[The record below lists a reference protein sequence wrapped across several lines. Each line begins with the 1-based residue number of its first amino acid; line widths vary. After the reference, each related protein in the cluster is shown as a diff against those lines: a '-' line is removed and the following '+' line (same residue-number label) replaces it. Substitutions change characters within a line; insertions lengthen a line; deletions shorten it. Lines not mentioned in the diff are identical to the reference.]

1 MRRFLLFFSVLSI
14 PPALA
19 DGPITLAEAQARV
32 LAANPSLAARAAAI
46 RATEGAVLQARALPN
61 PVVLLEA
68 EDFGGGL
75 GYDQAQTTLS
85 LEQTIETGGKR
96 GARTAVAQRARE
108 AAALDMDAQR
118 TALLAET
125 ARRYA
130 ALLGAQERL
139 AIRREILHITEEL
152 EATVRTLATAGEVA
166 PLEIGRVEA
175 ERIVAASEVR
185 RADAECELARNAL
198 AALWGDAEPD
208 FDGAAGVLAVPDPP
222 PGPDEVARR
231 VDASPA
237 LAVQRAA
244 VARQEAEADA
254 RRREARPDLAL
265 LGGVRRL
272 SGSDDTV
279 FVAAVGIPLPL
290 FDRRRGA
297 IAEADARRDEAASAA
312 AAERVALQSD
322 ARRARIEALVS
333 VEDAR
338 ILQGELLPRARTTY
352 ESVLEGYRRGKFRW
366 LELLAA
372 RRDLVAMEL
381 RSVEARL
388 TAQTAAAD
396 LAALMGIEP
405 VARGAEEAR

>member
-85 LEQTIETGGKR
+85 LEQTSETGGKR
-96 GARTAVAQRARE
+96 GARTAVAQRTRE
-108 AAALDMDAQR
+108 AAALDLEAQR

-208 FDGAAGVLAVPDPP
+208 FDGAAGALAVPDPP

-297 IAEADARRDEAASAA
+297 IAEAEARRDEAASAA

-338 ILQGELLPRARTTY
+338 ILQGELLPRARATY
-352 ESVLEGYRRGKFRW
+352 EAVMEGYRRGKFRW

-372 RRDLVAMEL
+372 RRDLVAVEL

-388 TAQTAAAD
+388 AAQTAAAD
-396 LAALMGIEP
+396 LAALMGVEP
-405 VARGAEEAR
+405 AARGEAEGR

>member
-1 MRRFLLFFSVLSI
+1 MRRFLLLISVTSI

-32 LAANPSLAARAAAI
+32 LAASPSLAARAAAI
-46 RATEGAVLQARALPN
+46 RATEGAVVQARALPN

-68 EDFGGGL
+68 EDFDGGL

-96 GARTAVAQRARE
+96 GARTAVAQRTRE
-108 AAALDMDAQR
+108 AAALDLDAQR
-118 TALLAET
+118 TGLLAET

-396 LAALMGIEP
+396 LAARMGIEP
-405 VARGAEEAR
+405 VTRGAEEAR

>member
-1 MRRFLLFFSVLSI
+1 MRRFLLFFSVMSI

-19 DGPITLAEAQARV
+19 DGPITLAEARARV

-46 RATEGAVLQARALPN
+46 RAAEGAVLQARALPN

-75 GYDQAQTTLS
+75 GYDEAQTTLS

-96 GARTAVAQRARE
+96 GARTAAAERARE
-108 AAALDMDAQR
+108 AAALDLAAR
-118 TALLAET
+118 RVELLAET
-125 ARRYA
+125 ARRFT
-130 ALLGAQERL
+130 ALLGAQDRL
-139 AIRREILHITEEL
+139 AIRREVLHVTEEL
-152 EATVRTLATAGEVA
+152 ETTVRTLVAAGEVA
-166 PLEIGRVEA
+166 TLEIGRVTA
-175 ERIVAASEVR
+175 ERIVAASEAR
-185 RADAECELARNAL
+185 RAAAECELARSAL
-198 AALWGDAEPD
+198 AALWGDPVPD
-208 FDGAAGVLAVPDPP
+208 FDGAEGALAVPDPP
-222 PGPDEVARR
+222 PGSDEVARL

-237 LAVQRAA
+237 LAAQRTS
-244 VARQEAEADA
+244 VARQEAEAEA
-254 RRREARPDLAL
+254 RRREVRPDVAL

-297 IAEADARRDEAASAA
+297 IAEAEARRDEAVSTAE
-312 AAERVALQSD
+312 AERIALQAG
-322 ARRARIEALVS
+322 ARRARVEALVA

-338 ILQGELLPRARTTY
+338 VLQEELLPLARATY
-352 ESVLEGYRRGKFRW
+352 ESVLEGYRRGRFRW

-372 RRDLVAMEL
+372 RRDLVAVEL

-388 TAQTAAAD
+388 AAQTAASD
-396 LAALMGIEP
+396 LAALMGLEP
-405 VARGAEEAR
+405 AAGGTEESR

>member
-1 MRRFLLFFSVLSI
+1 MRRFLLLVSVLSI

-19 DGPITLAEAQARV
+19 DDPITLAEAQARV
-32 LAANPSLAARAAAI
+32 LAASPSLAARAAAI
-46 RATEGAVLQARALPN
+46 RAADGAVQQARALPN

-75 GYDQAQTTLS
+75 GYDEAQTTLS

-96 GARTAVAQRARE
+96 GARTAVAERARE
-108 AAALDMDAQR
+108 AAALDLAAQR
-118 TALLAET
+118 TQLLADT
-125 ARRYA
+125 ARRFA
-130 ALLGAQERL
+130 TLLGAQERL
-139 AIRREILHITEEL
+139 GIRREILHITEEL
-152 EATVRTLATAGEVA
+152 EATVRTLVAAGEVA

-185 RADAECELARNAL
+185 RSDADCELARGAL
-198 AALWGDAEPD
+198 ASLWGDPEAR
-208 FDGAAGVLAVPDPP
+208 FAGATGALAVPDPP
-222 PGPDEVARR
+222 PDLGEVARR

-237 LAVQRAA
+237 LAAQRTA
-244 VARQEAEADA
+244 VARQEADADA

-272 SGSDDTV
+272 SASDDTV

-297 IAEADARRDEAASAA
+297 IAEAEARRDEAASAA
-312 AAERVALQSD
+312 EAARVALQAD
-322 ARRARIEALVS
+322 ARRARLEALIA

-338 ILQGELLPRARTTY
+338 VLQDELLPRARTTY
-352 ESVLEGYRRGKFRW
+352 EAVLEGYRRGKFRW

-372 RRDLVAMEL
+372 RRDLVAVEL

-388 TAQTAAAD
+388 AAQTAAAD
-396 LAALMGIEP
+396 LAALMGLEP
-405 VARGAEEAR
+405 AARGEEEGR

>member
-108 AAALDMDAQR
+108 AAALDLDAQR

-405 VARGAEEAR
+405 VTRGAEEAR